1 MMKLIL
7 YGTSACHLCEMA
19 EQHVESAIQQYLPP
33 DTISFEKI
41 DIALD
46 DDLLGKY
53 GLTIPVLKRLDNQA
67 ELGWPFTE
75 VDIHSMLK
83 Q

>member
-1 MMKLIL
+1 MKLIL

-19 EQHVESAIQQYLPP
+19 EQYVQSAIQQRQSQGKVTY
-33 DTISFEKI
+33 EKV

-46 DDLLGKY
+46 DDLLEKY
-53 GLTIPVLKRLDNQA
+53 GLTIPVLQRLDNQTQ
-67 ELGWPFTE
+67 LGWPFTE
-75 VDIHSMLK
+75 VDIHSMIK

>member
-1 MMKLIL
+1 MKLIL

-19 EQHVESAIQQYLPP
+19 EQYVQSAIQQYMPQG
-33 DTISFEKI
+33 TISFEKV
-41 DIALD
+41 DIVLD

-53 GLTIPVLKRLDNQA
+53 GLTIPVLKRLDNQT

-75 VDIHSMLK
+75 ADIHSMIK